1 MSLTSRTLKLAAV
14 AIAAVASTAALAET
28 IVVRSNGPSAKAYP
42 PGRSLPDNSQVA
54 LKPGDVLT
62 VLDGQGTRVLK
73 GPGTYST
80 TASARANSSFGQ
92 LLRNT
97 GQRQARTGAVRGGNS
112 SAPKPTNVWLV
123 DTSKSGQVCVAGG
136 SAVTLWRP
144 NATAAGSYAVTR
156 VGDGKTATVDFRV
169 GEPTRSWPLAELPV
183 ANGDQFRISGT
194 GMTNPSTI
202 KVAVLGPNP
211 EGLEGTAAAFIRNNC
226 TTQLDLLIETV
237 TAPGADAAPAG

>member
-1 MSLTSRTLKLAAV
+1 MSLTNTTMKLAAL
-14 AIAAVASTAALAET
+14 AIFACASTAAIAET
-28 IVVRSNGPSAKAYP
+28 IVVRSNGPSSKAYP
-42 PGRSLPDNSQVA
+42 PGRSLPDNSQVT
-54 LKPGDVLT
+54 LKPGDMVT

-73 GPGTYST
+73 GPGTFST

-97 GQRQARTGAVRGGNS
+97 GQRQARTGAVRRVGGEPPRPS
-112 SAPKPTNVWLV
+112 NVWLV

-136 SAVTLWRP
+136 SAVTVWRP
-144 NATAAGSYAVTR
+144 NPAAAGSLAVTR
-156 VGDGKTATVDFRV
+156 VSDGKTATIDFRA
-169 GEPTRSWPLAELPV
+169 GEPTRAWPLAELPV
-183 ANGDQFRISGT
+183 ANGDQFRISGS

-211 EGLEGTAAAFIRNNC
+211 EGLEGTAAALIRNNC

-237 TAPGADAAPAG
+237 TAPGTDPTPAG